1 MNLWAEEIT
10 HTYFEEITYIFMGN
24 LIQTWWTNLVL
35 QLNDSEPGPCEE
47 TTHAFCA
54 LRYVIFQNNRQSKG
68 EWKPVIFEL
77 YCKYDIFREPWMGK
91 ILETITRGLSDW
103 KEDPNICWDHQ
114 WKAAK
119 HRSQESLFPPYRGVS
134 ITGTLFLGMW
144 KQWARQRKLGQPLDL
159 IF

>member
-91 ILETITRGLSDW
+91 ILETIR
-103 KEDPNICWDHQ
+103 KERKRTLISAEITSG
-114 WKAAK
+114 KAAK